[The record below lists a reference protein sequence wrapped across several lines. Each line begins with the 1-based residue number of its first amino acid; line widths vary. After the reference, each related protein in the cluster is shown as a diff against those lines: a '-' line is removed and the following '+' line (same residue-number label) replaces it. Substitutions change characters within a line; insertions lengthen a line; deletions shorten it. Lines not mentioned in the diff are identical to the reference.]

1 MSVTSTIANVYQYT
15 GSLLSLSTGGLLN
28 VSVLNT
34 GGGAQTATFVDDDG
48 TLTQASD
55 GVATASISGGT
66 AGAIDYLGAGTA
78 STVTLLGIPL
88 LAVPVMAFKVDG
100 DVYLHF
106 PNGLPPLSGLLI
118 SFDIDPGAAFNLP
131 NPMPICLANGTRLH
145 TARGLIAVERLA
157 LGDMVQTLDHGL
169 QPIRWTGQRMVC
181 RAEQMIEPRLR
192 PVRIAAGALGPGR
205 PRRDLQ
211 VTQQHR
217 ILVRIGKVEM
227 LVAARH
233 LIGRK
238 GISLAP
244 VERRHSYHHLLF
256 DRHEIILAEGCAT
269 ESLYLG
275 EQAIKALPGPARREI
290 DLLFPMLATGE
301 RPEAARP
308 FLTRREVMAQRV
320 LNGLG
325 AGRIAV

>member
-28 VSVLNT
+28 LSVLNT

-55 GVATASISGGT
+55 GVATASIGGGT

-88 LAVPVMAFKVDG
+88 LSVPVMAFKVDG
-100 DVYLHF
+100 NVYLHF

-118 SFDIDPGAAFNLP
+118 SFNIDPGAAFNLP
-131 NPMPICLANGTRLH
+131 NPMPICLANGTRLQ

-157 LGDMVQTLDHGL
+157 PGDMVQTLDHGL

-181 RAEQMIEPRLR
+181 RAEQMIEQRLR

-205 PRRDLQ
+205 PRRDLH

-217 ILVRIGKVEM
+217 ILVRIGKVER
-227 LVAARH
+227 LIAAKH

-238 GISLAP
+238 GIALSP
-244 VERRHSYHHLLF
+244 VERRLSYHHLLF

-275 EQAIKALPGPARREI
+275 EQAIKALPSPARREI
-290 DLLFPMLATGE
+290 GLLFPMLATGQH
-301 RPEAARP
+301 PDAARP
-308 FLTRREVMAQRV
+308 FLTRREAMAERV
-320 LNGLG
+320 LRGLG